1 MIGDIIKEQRTLHN
15 MSRQT
20 IAEGICSEKYIYLI
34 ERNERNPSAY
44 ILDQLSEKLGI
55 DLFEYYQYLSFKNSI
70 LVVEYKRKFERYVK
84 LSDVEKLKQV
94 SLEAAK
100 LVDFKSEPLIYD
112 IEIINCL
119 YEALVEGKT
128 TESIEKLTKILNT
141 PKLNIDPITFINGYI
156 VLSTCYQLEEKLEEA
171 KEVLYLAYGLVKK
184 KTEFPRYHTVI
195 INVLIS
201 LNSFLYNSRDYEQLI
216 DYSTILLEFQEKQ
229 NEYSRIYYADI
240 YLAFGYYHT
249 NNLEVSKKHFYRGLL
264 SASLFKNQLDL
275 DVMIQTKDF
284 NQLMKEFLKEEHIQ
298 LFYQQTG
305 LAFIDP
311 FKID

>member
-1 MIGDIIKEQRTLHN
+1 MIGDIIKEQRTLNN

-70 LVVEYKRKFERYVK
+70 MVVEFKRKFERYVK
-84 LSDVEKLKQV
+84 LGDVEKLKQA
-94 SLEAAK
+94 SLKAAQ
-100 LVDFKSEPLIYD
+100 LEDFKSEPLIYD

-119 YEALVEGKT
+119 YEALVKGKT
-128 TESIEKLTKILNT
+128 TKSIKQLTKILET
-141 PKLNIDPITFINGYI
+141 PKLNIDPLTFVNGYI
-156 VLSTCYQLEEKLEEA
+156 VLSTCYQLEGKLEEA
-171 KEVLYLAYGLVKK
+171 KEVLYLAYELVKN
-184 KTEFPRYHTVI
+184 KTKFPRYYTVI

-201 LNSFLYNSRDYEQLI
+201 LTSFLYNSQDYEKLI
-216 DYSTILLEFQEKQ
+216 HYSKILLDFHEKQ
-229 NEYSRIYYADI
+229 NEYNRIYYADI

-249 NNLEVSKKHFYRGLL
+249 NNLEASKKHFYRGLL
-264 SASLFKNQLDL
+264 STSLFKNQLDL

-284 NQLMKEFLKEEHIQ
+284 NKLLNEFLEDKHIQ

-305 LAFIDP
+305 LTFIDHL
-311 FKID
+311 K